1 MRGNEARQSFRHELC
16 WAWPMSHSRPRSMV
30 MWMLDQLAA
39 ALDPRAGLVLACF
52 SLASLAVAVAVDGAY
67 ASERVSE
74 FKLGNG
80 LQVVVIPDHRA
91 PVVTQM
97 VWYKV
102 GAADEPPGSSGI
114 AHFLEHLMFKG
125 TDKIPTGQFSKIIA
139 KNGGEDNAFTN
150 HDVTAY
156 FQRVAKDRL
165 PLVMQME
172 ADRMANLRL
181 SEEDVATER
190 DVILEERRS
199 RVDNDPGSI
208 LQEQMMAA
216 LYANHPYGT
225 PIIGWEH
232 EIRAL
237 DREDAL
243 TYYKRFYAPN
253 NAILI
258 VAGDIE
264 PDDVKK
270 LAEDSFGKIAPN
282 GSLNGRMRPKEPEH
296 FTPVKVTLE
305 DPRAGRTT
313 VQRFYLAPSY
323 ASAEPGEAEAL
334 DLLMRVAASG
344 SISKLYKRLV
354 IEDKTAASAGGWYS
368 DSGLDSGRLGFYAIA
383 AEKVSAEALEQA
395 IGAVIAGLR
404 ETGVTQEELDRARA
418 SYIAEFVYTSDSQS
432 RMARQYGWRLATG
445 MTVEDVEAW
454 PERLKRVTVED
465 VRKVARKYLVDK
477 NSVTGYLLPA
487 PEYTSSIGEKPAH
500 APAPG
505 KS

>member
-1 MRGNEARQSFRHELC
+1 MTL
-16 WAWPMSHSRPRSMV
+16 WMV
-30 MWMLDQLAA
+30 DQLLA
-39 ALDPRAGLVLACF
+39 ALNPGAGVVLASL
-52 SLASLAVAVAVDGAY
+52 SLATLAVAVAANGAQ
-67 ASERVSE
+67 AAPRVSE
-74 FKLGNG
+74 FTLENG
-80 LQVVVIPDHRA
+80 LQVLVIPDHRA

-97 VWYKV
+97 IWYRV

-125 TDKIPTGQFSKIIA
+125 TDKIPSGQFSKIVA

-156 FQRVAKDRL
+156 FQRVASDRL

-172 ADRMANLRL
+172 ADRMENLRL
-181 SEEDVATER
+181 TEDDVKTER

-216 LYANHPYGT
+216 LYANHPYGI

-232 EIRAL
+232 EIAAL
-237 DREDAL
+237 NREDAL
-243 TYYKRFYAPN
+243 SYYRRFYAPN
-253 NAILI
+253 NAVLVI
-258 VAGDIE
+258 AGDVE
-264 PDDVKK
+264 PEEVKK
-270 LAEDSFGKIAPN
+270 LADETYGKLAPN
-282 GSLNGRMRPKEPEH
+282 GALNGRHRPQEPTH
-296 FTPVKVTLE
+296 FAPVKVTLE

-323 ASAEPGEAEAL
+323 ASAKPGEAEAL
-334 DLLMRVAASG
+334 DLLMRIAATG
-344 SISKLYKRLV
+344 SVSTIYKRLV
-354 IEDKTAASAGGWYS
+354 IEDKQAANAGGWYS
-368 DSGLDSGRLGFYAIA
+368 DSGLDSGRLGFYAVA
-383 AEKVSAEALEQA
+383 AENVTAEDLDRA
-395 IGAVIAGLR
+395 IAEVIEELK
-404 ETGVTQEELDRARA
+404 EKGVTQAELDRARA

-432 RMARQYGWRLATG
+432 RMARHYGWRLATG
-445 MTVEDVEAW
+445 MSVADVEAW
-454 PERLKRVTVED
+454 PDRLKQVTVDDIREA
-465 VRKVARKYLVDK
+465 ARKYLVDK

-500 APAPG
+500 APGKG

>member
-1 MRGNEARQSFRHELC
+1 MFGTNLAG
-16 WAWPMSHSRPRSMV
+16 SHAVSYPRSRSM
-30 MWMLDQLAA
+30 MTMMFDQFLA
-39 ALDPRAGLVLACF
+39 ALDPRAGLLLASL
-52 SLASLAVAVAVDGAY
+52 SLASLAVAVAVDGAH
-67 ASERVSE
+67 AAQRVSE
-74 FKLGNG
+74 FKLKNG
-80 LQVVVIPDHRA
+80 LQILVIPDHRA

-125 TDKIPTGQFSKIIA
+125 TDLIPTGQFSKTIA

-165 PLVMQME
+165 PKVMEME

-190 DVILEERRS
+190 KVILEERRS

-216 LYANHPYGT
+216 LYTNHPYGI

-243 TYYKRFYAPN
+243 SFYKRFYAPD
-253 NAILI
+253 NAILVI
-258 VAGDIE
+258 AGDVE
-264 PDDVKK
+264 PEEVRK
-270 LAEDSFGKIAPN
+270 LAEETFGKIEPS
-282 GSLNGRMRPKEPEH
+282 GSVNGRARPKEPAH
-296 FTPVKVTLE
+296 LAPVKVTLE
-305 DPRAGRTT
+305 DARAGRTT
-313 VQRFYLAPSY
+313 VQRYYLAPSY

-334 DLLMRVAASG
+334 DLLMRIAAVG
-344 SISKLYKRLV
+344 SISKLYRQLV
-354 IEDKTAASAGGWYS
+354 IEDRTAASAGGWYS

-383 AEKVSAEALEQA
+383 AENVSAEELEKG
-395 IGAVIAGLR
+395 IDGVIENLR
-404 ETGVTQEELDRARA
+404 QNGVTQEELDRARA
-418 SYIAEFVYTSDSQS
+418 SYLAEFVYTSDSQS
-432 RMARQYGWRLATG
+432 RMARHYGWRLATG
-445 MTVEDVEAW
+445 MTVADVEQ
-454 PERLKRVTVED
+454 L
-465 VRKVARKYLVDK
+465 AR
-477 NSVTGYLLPA
+477 PA
-487 PEYTSSIGEKPAH
+487 EASDRR
-500 APAPG
+500 
-505 KS
+505 

>member
-1 MRGNEARQSFRHELC
+1 
-16 WAWPMSHSRPRSMV
+16 MV
-30 MWMLDQLAA
+30 MWMFDQLAA
-39 ALDPRAGLVLACF
+39 LLDARMPLVLACA
-52 SLASLAVAVAVDGAY
+52 SLASMAVVVAAPGKSAAAVRAH
-67 ASERVSE
+67 E
-74 FKLGNG
+74 FKLANG
-80 LQVVVIPDHRA
+80 LDVVVIPDHRA

-125 TDKIPTGQFSKIIA
+125 TDTIPTGQFSKIVA
-139 KNGGEDNAFTN
+139 RNGGEDNAFTN

-165 PLVMQME
+165 PTVMAME

-181 SEEDVATER
+181 SEEDVVTER
-190 DVILEERRS
+190 NVILEERRS

-216 LYANHPYGT
+216 LYANHPYGI

-232 EIRAL
+232 EIEAL
-237 DREDAL
+237 DRTDAL

-258 VAGDIE
+258 VAGDVE
-264 PDDVKK
+264 PDEVKL
-270 LAEDSFGKIAPN
+270 LAENTYGKLKAN
-282 GSLNGRMRPKEPEH
+282 SELNGRARPKEPEH
-296 FTPVKVTLE
+296 YAPVKVTLE

-313 VQRFYLAPSY
+313 VQKYYLSPSY
-323 ASAEPGEAEAL
+323 ASAAPGEAEAL
-334 DLLMRVAASG
+334 DLLMRAAASG
-344 SISKLYKRLV
+344 SVSRIYKRLV
-354 IEDKTAASAGGWYS
+354 IEGKRAANAGGWYS

-383 AEKVSAEALEQA
+383 AEGVSAEDLDAA
-395 IGAVIAGLR
+395 IELVIEELR
-404 ETGVTQEELDRARA
+404 ETGTTEDELDRARA
-418 SYIAEFVYTSDSQS
+418 SYLAEFVYTSDSQS
-432 RMARQYGWRLATG
+432 RMARQYGWRLSTG
-445 MTVEDVEAW
+445 MTIEDVEDW
-454 PERLKRVTVED
+454 PERLKRVTVDD
-465 VRKVARKYLVDK
+465 VRNVARKYLIDK

-487 PEYTSSIGEKPAH
+487 PDYTGSIGEKPAN
-500 APAPG
+500 APVKG

>member
-1 MRGNEARQSFRHELC
+1 
-16 WAWPMSHSRPRSMV
+16 MV
-30 MWMLDQLAA
+30 MWMFDQLAA
-39 ALDPRAGLVLACF
+39 LLDARAGLVLVCA
-52 SLASLAVAVAVDGAY
+52 SLASLAVASAMDRAAPNTRVD
-67 ASERVSE
+67 E
-74 FKLGNG
+74 FKLANG

-97 VWYKV
+97 IWYKV

-165 PLVMQME
+165 ETIMEME
-172 ADRMANLRL
+172 ADRMVNLRL
-181 SEEDVATER
+181 TEDDVKTER

-216 LYANHPYGT
+216 LYANHPYGI

-232 EIRAL
+232 EIAAL

-243 TYYKRFYAPN
+243 SYYERFYAPE

-258 VAGDIE
+258 IAGDVE
-264 PDDVKK
+264 PDEVKVLAERTFGK
-270 LAEDSFGKIAPN
+270 LAPHGKITT
-282 GSLNGRMRPKEPEH
+282 RTRPKEPPH
-296 FTPVKVTLE
+296 YAPVKVTLE

-313 VQRFYLAPSY
+313 VQRYYLSPSY
-323 ASAEPGEAEAL
+323 STAKPGEAEAI
-334 DLLMRVAASG
+334 DLFMRIAASG
-344 SISKLYKRLV
+344 PTSRIYKRLV
-354 IEDKTAASAGGWYS
+354 IEQKKAANAGGWFS
-368 DSGLDSGRLGFYAIA
+368 DTGLDGGRLGFYAIA
-383 AEKVSAEALEQA
+383 GEKVTAEELEQA
-395 IGAVIAGLR
+395 IEGVLSELA
-404 ETGVTQEELDRARA
+404 ETGVTQEELDRARNA
-418 SYIAEFVYTSDSQS
+418 FLADFVYTTDSQS
-432 RMARQYGWRLATG
+432 RMARHYGWRLATG
-445 MTVEDVEAW
+445 QTLADVEAW

-465 VRKVARKYLVDK
+465 VRDVARKYLVEK

-487 PEYTSSIGEKPAH
+487 PAQTTSVGQPPAQD
-500 APAPG
+500 PRKG
-505 KS
+505 T